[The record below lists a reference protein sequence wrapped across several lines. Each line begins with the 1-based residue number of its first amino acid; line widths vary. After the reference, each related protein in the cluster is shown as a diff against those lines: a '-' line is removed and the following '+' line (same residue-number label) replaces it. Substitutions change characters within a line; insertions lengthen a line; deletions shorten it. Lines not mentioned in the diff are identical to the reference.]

1 MKMLSRILSKRS
13 TAPVQLINAQEFE
26 YNEIE
31 SSVREASAPR
41 FRFNE
46 IYKKGSFLMDS
57 HRFKILEL
65 TVPATGGETD
75 IRLITPKEVSEA
87 FHKKY
92 SYMHI
97 GAVQVGIKL
106 LARDDIDCSVLCVL
120 QDDRITDF
128 KKSLLGTV
136 EASLCNQVAYFNVFP
151 NFTTH
156 LRDAAHCLRLR
167 IKTDGISMKKG
178 MMELAIDY
186 RIYYKLMSSN
196 VTPNTRFLNSPGI
209 TTSVL
214 TNPKNNSQQKH
225 VTKWHEVTFP
235 REWNLTPPVRQLE
248 SSNASVYEDTGGK
261 ISLQFHRHSFANYEE
276 ASTSGTKEVYN
287 EESLEEEDT
296 KRPMRM
302 FQAEKLREL
311 YAQAETCDSIEELEK
326 IMIIISQVQ
335 IGKKKRKILPYQAAK
350 EEPEPSGASMDTDE
364 LRRKTKDNEAHILV
378 EEEYNVFHKKEQEK
392 KMEEEMKTMKFVTSL
407 SQNKEIKESLDS
419 LNSSSNPILG
429 LANDNPVDSLTTGRK
444 INPFTELFNTPI
456 REERIMPVQT
466 SIYSNYITIGLKFP
480 NYKKYHLH
488 AFVDTGSGYSLAKR
502 HAIPEEY
509 WEKSPKSV
517 TGVAMEE
524 NKIVMNTMARN
535 VKVSLGGG
543 NFIIKIL
550 WQCEGQTA
558 DLLLG
563 NDFLLQQTV
572 TQTSKMI
579 GFEKNHRFYWES
591 RLTDA
596 VRVTNKGFTEQ
607 YQKLPAKSGDY
618 KPVLNPVL
626 LIQKQLEDHE
636 EILVNEATSSE
647 DSESKKNSEYQDSDN
662 ESSDGEEDYI
672 REHNLK
678 VYANKV
684 DQKKIPTLREIENLL
699 KPIISEDP
707 QLYWEKDPIY
717 CQLRM
722 HDANAICH
730 VKAIPHYREE
740 DRKEMENQIQELLE
754 KKLIRPSNSP
764 HHAPAFLVRNH
775 AEQLRG
781 KARMVI
787 DYRDVNKKTVK
798 DGYQIAQVRVLINRL
813 KGAKIFSKFDAK
825 SGFWQVKMHPNS
837 IALTAFGTPQGHYEW
852 LVMPFGLK
860 QAPSIFQ
867 RKMDNI
873 FKPYSDFCIVYID
886 DILVFS
892 KTMNEHLKHLEQVCK
907 LIVQKGIILGQKKIH
922 LIKGEIDFLGIH
934 VKDGEIR
941 LQDHIVKKI
950 SQFQD
955 NIPDAKSLQ
964 RFLGVVNFAR
974 DFIPQVSGLTALLS
988 PKTSSK
994 KKWSFTEDDSNTVRK
1009 IKELTKN
1016 LPPLILPEE
1025 GDLIILQTN
1034 ANDYYWA
1041 GVVLAITPDTNQ
1053 EKICKFLSGKFNA
1066 AELNYSTGDKE
1077 VLALIKSIK
1086 GAEAFLGNKFVVRTD
1101 NKRVKNFK
1109 NYKLTDAAD
1118 RGRVLRWQMFLSQYD
1133 YDVEMVAGDKNY
1145 LPDALTREMAMF
1157 EREGRNQRSRK
1168 PVSEEKKL
1176 WERYKNGDKTVGPLH
1191 DGPGY
1196 QYIVSYGA
1204 AESSQPPE
1212 RIKPKLNQKWNDLS
1226 GHSKKDA
1233 DQSIT
1238 DDEERITK
1246 EFLLYP
1252 KGTALTDRS
1261 QGKRPAS
1268 PSQTADGK
1276 GISSPLM
1283 AAALPKSRRDPLR
1296 ANKLPLVTGKKVIH
1310 DQPLKIFQKPVF
1322 RTERL
1327 LAFKQK
1333 IIIDNI
1339 LYSFY
1344 EENEA
1349 HLLQTLKALTEEM
1362 YGFHAKG
1369 KSILAEPS
1377 KVVYL
1382 ENPESTR
1389 IPILALK
1396 ESEWYSF
1403 HNLLGERKDVLPETL
1418 SIVPGPYYG
1427 RYLVDVQADH
1437 PQKHKLWLI
1446 ENGFVHNLW
1455 TKTNDDLK
1463 GFPKIITEAVTNIRP
1478 DGCILRL
1485 KFISTPPEWTVVEGQ
1500 TNYISPYH
1508 HVRIIQ
1514 SPVRTSIAI
1523 SGNGRPNQ
1531 SIPWMKAMTIA
1542 VIKDIVLRDY
1552 DSSLLASGEKIMV
1565 TCYNHPPPENCDFFT
1580 ALMRKEV
1587 DCTLATTTWLEKVET
1602 EEKYK
1607 VSYPYD
1613 SDLDNED
1620 EDTAREW
1627 ENSGPNSSAGYS
1639 EDPKTYHN
1647 IVNMMEK

>member
-106 LARDDIDCSVLCVL
+106 LARDGIDCSVLCVL

-276 ASTSGTKEVYN
+276 ASTSGTKAVYN

-311 YAQAETCDSIEELEK
+311 YAQADTCDSIEELEK

-596 VRVTNKGFTEQ
+596 VSVTNKGFTEQ

-647 DSESKKNSEYQDSDN
+647 DSESEKNSEYQDSDN

-825 SGFWQVKMHPNS
+825 SGFWQVKMHPDS

-964 RFLGVVNFAR
+964 RFLGVVNFVR

-1016 LPPLILPEE
+1016 LPPLTLPEE
-1025 GDLIILQTN
+1025 GDLIILQTD

-1157 EREGRNQRSRK
+1157 EREGRNPRSRK

-1176 WERYKNGDKTVGPLH
+1176 WERYKNGDKTIGPLH

-1212 RIKPKLNQKWNDLS
+1212 RIKPKLNQKWDDLS

-1246 EFLLYP
+1246 EFLLCP

-1283 AAALPKSRRDPLR
+1283 AAALPKSNPLR

-1369 KSILAEPS
+1369 KSVLAEPS

-1403 HNLLGERKDVLPETL
+1403 HNLLGERKDVLPGTL

-1427 RYLVDVQADH
+1427 RYLVDVQAEH

-1620 EDTAREW
+1620 EDVAREW

-1639 EDPKTYHN
+1639 EDPETYHN